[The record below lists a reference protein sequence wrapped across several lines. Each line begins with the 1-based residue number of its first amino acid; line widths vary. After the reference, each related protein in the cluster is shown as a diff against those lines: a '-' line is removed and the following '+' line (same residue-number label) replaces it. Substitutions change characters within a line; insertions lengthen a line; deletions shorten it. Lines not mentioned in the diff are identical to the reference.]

1 MAQRLKC
8 ESPAALS
15 YDLFVAGFGT
25 DYRVAGPTGV
35 CAATGRPLDADAA
48 YVATLCE
55 RPDGEGFDRLDYSL
69 EAWEAGARPEGL
81 LGSWRTTNA
90 PAKPSDKRL
99 IDDDVLLEIFERLA
113 DDDRQQHQAFRF
125 VLALILMRKRRF
137 KFAGRSR
144 TGDVECWL
152 MRRGGADPREP
163 PAEVVNPGLSDDD
176 VREVAARLG
185 ELFQSEL

>member
-1 MAQRLKC
+1 M
-8 ESPAALS
+8 
-15 YDLFVAGFGT
+15 AGFGT

-35 CAATGRPLDADAA
+35 CAATGRPLDAGAA

-55 RPDGEGFDRLDYSL
+55 RSDEEGFHRVDYSL

-90 PAKPSDKRL
+90 PPEPSDKRL

-144 TGDVECWL
+144 SGEVECWL
-152 MRRGGADPREP
+152 MRRSGADPREP
-163 PAEVVNPGLSDDD
+163 PTEVVNPGLSDDD